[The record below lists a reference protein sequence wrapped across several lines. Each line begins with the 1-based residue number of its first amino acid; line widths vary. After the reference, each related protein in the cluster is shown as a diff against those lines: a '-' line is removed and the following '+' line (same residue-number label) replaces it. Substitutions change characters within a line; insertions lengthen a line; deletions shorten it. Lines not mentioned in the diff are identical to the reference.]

1 MKRQRGRLR
10 HTLEYNIKMKSKELG
25 EEGVYWIRVAQ
36 DTGSRP
42 AVVNTAVNF
51 LVP

>member
-1 MKRQRGRLR
+1 MKL
-10 HTLEYNIKMKSKELG
+10 KELG

-42 AVVNTAVNF
+42 AVVKTVVEF
-51 LVP
+51 LVPRKAEDFLTS